1 MSRYEPEWYDA
12 LKGEPLN
19 ARMFTPEL
27 AAGIRAKALRSEP
40 AGGRSRAWRIGG
52 IGLVSFAAMIVLAV
66 AIAQG
71 MERWQTMEAK
81 VELAPSVRSSGTDS
95 PPSPAKVWEITEPS
109 FKQELYT
116 VNVKDRI
123 FVFRTE
129 TWEYQDIDSIGMIVD
144 FYDSGL
150 NGSSA
155 KLRGSVS
162 SSLLLDGSE
171 AGKRATTMNTG
182 SEDVLLYFGM
192 LLDSD
197 IADVRAVER
206 DGEDEHFATIIQ
218 GEDGHR
224 YWCLAIADK
233 KSYNSYRYRFE
244 GLDAAG
250 KVIAQDGDFNIR

>member
-1 MSRYEPEWYDA
+1 MSRFEPEWYDA

-19 ARMFTPEL
+19 ARMFTPDL
-27 AAGIRAKALRSEP
+27 AAGIRAKALRPES
-40 AGGRSRAWRIGG
+40 ARRRSRTWRIGG
-52 IGLVSFAAMIVLAV
+52 FGAAGLAAMIVLAV
-66 AIAQG
+66 AVVQEAG
-71 MERWQTMEAK
+71 GWRTMEAK
-81 VELAPSVRSSGTDS
+81 VEPAPSARSSGLDS

-116 VNVKDRI
+116 VNLKDRI

-144 FYDSGL
+144 FYEPGL

-155 KLRGSVS
+155 KLKGSVS
-162 SSLLLDGSE
+162 SSILLDGSE
-171 AGKRATTMNTG
+171 AGKRATTMNAG
-182 SEDVLLYFGM
+182 SEGVLLYFGM

-206 DGEDEHFATIIQ
+206 DGEDERFATIVQ

-233 KSYNSYRYRFE
+233 RSYNAHRYRFE
-244 GLDAAG
+244 GLNEKGD
-250 KVIAQDGDFNIR
+250 VIAQDWDFVTR